1 MKCVSSK
8 TYLINYVITSCAG
21 CDEYAKCRANSE
33 ANDITRQIQLEW
45 ESVGVPGSHRYMS
58 AAIEIKNVRYSQTEL
73 LMLMLLFVRC
83 LCWPLSTQS
92 LTLAHSTHRHF
103 HERRVK
109 ALCVCVCVAAIHFT
123 LQKQQNTNI
132 CITHVQCNPKNQHC

>member
-45 ESVGVPGSHRYMS
+45 DSVGVPGSHRYMS

-109 ALCVCVCVAAIHFT
+109 ALCVCVCVCGCDPFH
-123 LQKQQNTNI
+123 
-132 CITHVQCNPKNQHC
+132 ITKATKHKYMYYTSAM